1 MTHFSIRFCLLQLA
15 LLAKLNWLTI
25 SPHYSYLVSESE
37 SCGVHLRC
45 LEIGLAINR
54 MRSSSSLLVAITLI
68 LLSVQSLQG
77 AQISL
82 QFTRTTQSNPWKLP
96 SFARGGRSIQP
107 STTVSSLLL
116 QVRGGS
122 DQWYGDDDY
131 RKERPNRREYG
142 YEEEKKVDDYYYGEQ
157 QDGRYYEDERRY
169 DEYDDRGRGVV
180 SYSSV

>member
-1 MTHFSIRFCLLQLA
+1 MNASLTFCRA
-15 LLAKLNWLTI
+15 DDDVA
-25 SPHYSYLVSESE
+25 S
-37 SCGVHLRC
+37 
-45 LEIGLAINR
+45 EIGRAIIR
-54 MRSSSSLLVAITLI
+54 MLSSSSLLVAITLV

-96 SFARGGRSIQP
+96 SFAKGGRSIQP

-122 DQWYGDDDY
+122 DQWYGNDDY

-157 QDGRYYEDERRY
+157 QDGIQCFFLSDQEMVAARPFPPAACLL
-169 DEYDDRGRGVV
+169 
-180 SYSSV
+180 S